1 MLLTSTTDFKHSH
14 DEATVLK
21 WDQACWISLQMWT
34 VFAEPH
40 WINLMSSYS
49 CTQWLKY
56 RLFELAIG
64 PKGFFTDVSLL
75 KLQIFLLKPKND
87 VTNFVDVCCST
98 VLSAQDGW
106 VGTCRTWRHPAFRVP
121 GKVILH
127 ISVTSG
133 GSVICLGG
141 RGEGAVQLL
150 TYFGQFSLKTAWKCR
165 NLDRSRIPG
174 TSAWIRHFY
183 RPQRSCGQGNV
194 FTGVCLSTGWGCLP
208 QCMLGCHTPLDGH
221 PPPGWR
227 TPPGWRPP
235 WMENPPRMENHPLD
249 GDPPGWRTPPPGKQT
264 PAYGLRAAGTHP
276 TGMHSCLRCVNVFE
290 TSKDANPNMTSLT
303 RNKFKFPV
311 QPSKKLVQR
320 WKLMGRKLFGV
331 CFGTLTLLIDI
342 TCH

>member
-133 GSVICLGG
+133 GSSDFSWWE
-141 RGEGAVQLL
+141 GEGAVQLL

-174 TSAWIRHFY
+174 TSAWIRHF
-183 RPQRSCGQGNV
+183 
-194 FTGVCLSTGWGCLP
+194 
-208 QCMLGCHTPLDGH
+208 
-221 PPPGWR
+221 
-227 TPPGWRPP
+227 
-235 WMENPPRMENHPLD
+235 
-249 GDPPGWRTPPPGKQT
+249 
-264 PAYGLRAAGTHP
+264 
-276 TGMHSCLRCVNVFE
+276 LRCVNVFE

-320 WKLMGRKLFGV
+320 WKLMGRKHFGV